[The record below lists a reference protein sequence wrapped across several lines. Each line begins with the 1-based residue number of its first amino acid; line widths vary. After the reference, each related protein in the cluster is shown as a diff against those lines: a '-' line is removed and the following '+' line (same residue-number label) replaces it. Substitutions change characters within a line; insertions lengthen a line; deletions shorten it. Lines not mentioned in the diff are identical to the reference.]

1 MASAQPATFSPAF
14 QERLRRVA
22 AEGGMTPTKA
32 VKMFEDYLLNPSNIV
47 RTNCNNEAYIFKI
60 PVEIKN
66 SSNFIDCMS
75 VLKTNLENCGFR
87 ENYTTPP
94 YYQMQYSMLPGQ
106 FTFIKDAPHR
116 CVFYC
121 QKDGCDIKRMVC
133 DYNDK
138 DCHTLMICLQ

>member
-22 AEGGMTPTKA
+22 AEGGMTLPKA
-32 VKMFEDYLLNPSNIV
+32 VEIFEDYVKKSDPVL
-47 RTNCNNEAYIFKI
+47 TKCNNKAYIFKI

-66 SSNFIDCMS
+66 SPIFIDCMS

-94 YYQMQYSMLPGQ
+94 YYQMQYSMQPGQ

-121 QKDGCDIKRMVC
+121 QKDGCDIKRIVC